1 MDIYEV
7 KKELVDA
14 NEEISTCELN
24 MGPHAADGTDSC
36 RPIDRSTTIC
46 PATETLLRYY
56 RAGGQ
61 SSPICE
67 EGYPVDFKSL
77 GTVYRS
83 SDWTEIS

>member
-24 MGPHAADGTDSC
+24 MGIHAADVTDSF

-61 SSPICE
+61 CLPICE
-67 EGYPVDFKSL
+67 EGCSVDFKSL
-77 GTVYRS
+77 GTLYRS
-83 SDWTEIS
+83 SDWTEVS